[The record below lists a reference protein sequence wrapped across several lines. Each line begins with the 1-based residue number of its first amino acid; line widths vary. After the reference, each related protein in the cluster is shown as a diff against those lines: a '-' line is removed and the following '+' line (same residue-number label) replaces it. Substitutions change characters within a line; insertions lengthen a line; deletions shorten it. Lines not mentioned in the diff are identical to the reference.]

1 MKGEKR
7 GAKRVCAAP
16 IVPDPFQLH
25 VEIAVRFECD
35 RGARSIRGSE
45 IVPPTPLFHAPTK
58 FDRRRR
64 RSLPNR
70 LRRPC
75 KFSPLFIFSLSL
87 SLSLFLVRQREREK
101 DG

>member
-16 IVPDPFQLH
+16 IVPDPFQLY
-25 VEIAVRFECD
+25 VEIAVRFECGVRD

-45 IVPPTPLFHAPTK
+45 IVPPTPLFHARTK

-64 RSLPNR
+64 R
-70 LRRPC
+70 RRRV
-75 KFSPLFIFSLSL
+75 FQTGLGDRANSPRFLFFLSFFLSL
-87 SLSLFLVRQREREK
+87 SFAS
-101 DG
+101 